1 MLPSRPGSV
10 FMSDS
15 SSIPPQLRERLR
27 EIQAVARAGD
37 LPRAAELA
45 TAALNEGLLHP
56 FLFNVTAAQLDAVG
70 RLEES
75 EALLRRAL
83 SLDRDDAGTLQ
94 SLGVCLLRLERPE
107 EARPLFERVLDLHP
121 ELAPAHVALGQA
133 LEAGGD
139 LRRAESHYRRAL
151 ELAPHNLLA
160 ESGLASI
167 GSRRGD
173 HAQAH
178 ELASR
183 VLAREPNYPP
193 AAIVAGEAEVALGK
207 LDAAEKRM
215 RELAADSRATA
226 VERALALG
234 VVADALDRGGRTAE
248 AFATYVESNAMR
260 RAHYAPAFSGAQNTL
275 AYTRGLIQWLAQNP
289 AEDLITVVPPEPSV
303 SPASGHAFLLGFPRS
318 GTTLLEQVLAGH
330 PQVVALEERETL
342 IDSVRAYMRQ
352 PSDLAKLGLAS
363 EADLE
368 PMRRAYWSRVGDAG
382 VHVNKRVFVDK
393 HPFNGLKLPIIT
405 RLFPEGRILL
415 AIRDP
420 RDVVWSCF
428 RRRFRMSAPY
438 FELLS
443 LDGAAELY
451 DAVMELTTKFISALQ
466 LRVHVVKLEAF
477 VDDFDNQLRSLCDFL
492 QLTPVAGMRD
502 FAATARARGVATAS
516 GAQMARGLSKSGFG
530 EWRRYADELAPV
542 LPRLE
547 RWVKHY
553 GYEN

>member
-1 MLPSRPGSV
+1 
-10 FMSDS
+10 MSDS
-15 SSIPPQLRERLR
+15 SSLSPQLRERLR
-27 EIQAVARAGD
+27 TIQSMARGGD

-56 FLFNVTAAQLDAVG
+56 FLFNVSAAYLDSLG

-83 SLDRDDAGTLQ
+83 SLNRDDAGTLQ

-107 EARPLFERVLDLHP
+107 EARPLLERVLELHP
-121 ELAPAHVALGQA
+121 DLAPAHVAVGQA

-139 LRRAESHYRRAL
+139 LRRAESHYKRAL
-151 ELAPHNLLA
+151 EIDPRNLLA
-160 ESGLASI
+160 EAGLASV

-173 HAQAH
+173 HAQAL
-178 ELASR
+178 ELATR

-193 AAIVAGEAEVALGK
+193 AAIVAGEAEIALGR
-207 LDAAEKRM
+207 LDAAETRM
-215 RELAADSRATA
+215 RALAADPRANA
-226 VERALALG
+226 VERSLALG
-234 VVADALDRGGRTAE
+234 VLADASDRAGRTAE
-248 AFATYVESNAMR
+248 AFASYVESNELR
-260 RAHYAPAFSGAQNTL
+260 RAHYASAYSGEQSTL
-275 AYTRGLIQWLAQNP
+275 RYTRELIQWLARNP
-289 AEDLITVVPPEPSV
+289 AEDLITVVPPEPSAP
-303 SPASGHAFLLGFPRS
+303 PAGGHAFLLGFPRS

-330 PQVVALEERETL
+330 PRVVALEERETL
-342 IDSVRAYMRQ
+342 IDSVRVYMRQ
-352 PSDLAKLGLAS
+352 PGDLAKLGLAT
-363 EADLE
+363 ETELE
-368 PMRRAYWSRVGDAG
+368 PMRRAYWSRVAEAG
-382 VHVNKRVFVDK
+382 VIVNKRVFIDK

-443 LDGAAELY
+443 LAGAAELY
-451 DAVMELTTKFISALQ
+451 DSVMELTTKFISALQ
-466 LRVHVVKLEAF
+466 LRVHVVKLETF
-477 VDDFDNQLRSLCDFL
+477 VDDFDNQLQNICDFL
-492 QLTPVAGMRD
+492 QLERTESMRD
-502 FAATARARGVATAS
+502 FATTARARGVATAS

-530 EWRRYADELAPV
+530 EWRRYRDELSPV
-542 LPRLE
+542 LPTLD

-553 GYEN
+553 GYET

>member
-1 MLPSRPGSV
+1 
-10 FMSDS
+10 MSDS
-15 SSIPPQLRERLR
+15 SSISPQLRERLR
-27 EIQAVARAGD
+27 AIQSLARTGN
-37 LPRAAELA
+37 LSGAAELA
-45 TAALNEGLLHP
+45 TAALDEGLLHP
-56 FLFNVTAAQLDAVG
+56 FLFNVCAAHLDGAG

-107 EARPLFERVLDLHP
+107 EARPLLERVLELHP
-121 ELAPAHVALGQA
+121 DLAPAHVALGQS

-139 LRRAESHYRRAL
+139 LRRAESHYKRAL
-151 ELAPHNLLA
+151 EIDPRNLLA
-160 ESGLASI
+160 EAGLASI

-173 HAQAH
+173 HALAL
-178 ELASR
+178 ELAAR

-193 AAIVAGEAEVALGK
+193 ATIVAGEAEVALGK
-207 LDAAEKRM
+207 LDAAEARM
-215 RELAADSRATA
+215 LALAADSRANA
-226 VERALALG
+226 VERSLALG
-234 VVADALDRGGRTAE
+234 VLADARDRAGRTSE
-248 AFATYVESNAMR
+248 AFAGYVESNELR
-260 RAHYAPAFSGAQNTL
+260 RAHYAAAFSGQQGTL
-275 AYTRGLIQWLAQNP
+275 HYARELLEWLARNP

-303 SPASGHAFLLGFPRS
+303 SPAGGHAFLLGFPRS

-330 PQVVALEERETL
+330 PRVVALEERETL

-352 PSDLAKLGLAS
+352 PGDLAKLGLAT

-368 PMRRAYWSRVGDAG
+368 PMRRAYWSRVAEAG
-382 VHVNKRVFVDK
+382 VVVGKRVFIDK

-443 LDGAAELY
+443 LAGAAELY
-451 DAVMELTTKFISALQ
+451 DAVMELTTKFITALQ

-477 VDDFDNQLRSLCDFL
+477 VDDFDAQLQDVCDFL
-492 QLTPVAGMRD
+492 KLERTESMRD

-530 EWRRYADELAPV
+530 EWRRYRDELSPV

-547 RWVKHY
+547 RWVRHY
-553 GYEN
+553 GYET